1 MMSVQ
6 FQCLVM
12 WYRNPASMQIN
23 RHVLDYQDRDL
34 GKGSFFLI
42 VGTFVPFLNK
52 TSPETSSPCRD
63 GIICQVGT
71 SDA

>member
-23 RHVLDYQDRDL
+23 RHVLDYQGVLGRDL
-34 GKGSFFLI
+34 
-42 VGTFVPFLNK
+42 
-52 TSPETSSPCRD
+52 SS
-63 GIICQVGT
+63 
-71 SDA
+71 